1 MFQQPTFSGSA
12 ATYATSLVRI
22 NKPQLLTTALGDLS
36 ELTGAL
42 DSALH
47 SQDMSETERIG
58 NAQRSWDLSN
68 LHSVTTNL
76 VPEKHRHNEFL
87 GRTSAEHEKD
97 LATLN
102 EGLKQSKRH
111 MSREQGQRK
120 KKGQA
125 TRGSNK
131 RKKKNKQT
139 GTAYAERNAHSAKAG
154 KGGGRRKKNRGS
166 GRRQTP
172 Y

>member
-76 VPEKHRHNEFL
+76 
-87 GRTSAEHEKD
+87 
-97 LATLN
+97 
-102 EGLKQSKRH
+102 Q
-111 MSREQGQRK
+111 
-120 KKGQA
+120 
-125 TRGSNK
+125 
-131 RKKKNKQT
+131 KQT
-139 GTAYAERNAHSAKAG
+139 VKQPVKQPVH
-154 KGGGRRKKNRGS
+154 
-166 GRRQTP
+166 P
-172 Y
+172 VLLD